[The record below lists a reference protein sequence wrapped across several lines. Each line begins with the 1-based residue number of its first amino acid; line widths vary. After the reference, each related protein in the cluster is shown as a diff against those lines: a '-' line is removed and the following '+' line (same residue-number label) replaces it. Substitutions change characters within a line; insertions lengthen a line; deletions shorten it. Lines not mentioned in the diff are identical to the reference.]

1 MMKVSVVLPTYNE
14 KGNIIRLLEQLI
26 VTLDGILINDF
37 ELLVIDD
44 DSSDGTSQAV
54 KEFMGSDDRV
64 KLNVRKNVRG
74 LASAVRT
81 GIEMSQGEIV
91 VLMDTDFNHNPKDV
105 RRLVEPVGDYD
116 IVVGSRY
123 IKGGF
128 MESSVIRHYLSYFF
142 NLFIRSYLG
151 LETMDNL
158 SGFIAIKREVINK
171 IDMNLVFSGFGE
183 YHIRFIYWAFL
194 RGYKILEIPVV
205 YNERS
210 YGKSK
215 FKPLEN
221 LTNYTVTVI
230 QTKKDIKLF

>member
-1 MMKVSVVLPTYNE
+1 MP
-14 KGNIIRLLEQLI
+14 RLR
-26 VTLDGILINDF
+26 GIKDF

-44 DSSDGTSQAV
+44 NSNDGTPQAV
-54 KEFMGSDDRV
+54 EEFMKNEGRV
-64 KLNVRKNVRG
+64 QLTVRKSGRG
-74 LASAVRT
+74 LASAVRA

-105 RRLVEPVGDYD
+105 GRLLEPVGGVD

-128 MESSVIRHYLSYFF
+128 MESSWIRHYLSYFF
-142 NLFIRSYLG
+142 NLFIRWYLG
-151 LETMDNL
+151 LKTTDNL
-158 SGFIAIKREVINK
+158 SGFIAMKREILQRM
-171 IDMNLVFSGFGE
+171 DMNLIFSGFGE

-194 RGYKILEIPVV
+194 KGYKVLEIPVV
-205 YNERS
+205 YSERS

-221 LTNYTVTVI
+221 LINYTIAVI
-230 QTKKDIKLF
+230 RTKKEITLS